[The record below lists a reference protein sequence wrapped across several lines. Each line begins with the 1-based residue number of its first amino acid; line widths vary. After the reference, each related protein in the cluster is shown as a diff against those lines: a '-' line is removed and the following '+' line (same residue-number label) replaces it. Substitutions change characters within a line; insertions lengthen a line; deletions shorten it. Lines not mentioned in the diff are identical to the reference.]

1 MLGGLAL
8 KRRWQRRRQAAGEPA
23 DKPNM
28 VLGMNFRCAGRS
40 LRSRLGLSAA
50 TQFRGTPYFNV
61 GTLVAT
67 VHNLTV
73 AQTDRHVWRPDAFG
87 SVLFLVSSAFAIL
100 ALEHGFLTGVPDR
113 CLGAS
118 PGSTCSARSSS
129 CCRRLRVSSSR
140 ARAGSST
147 SRQRIPGHSSVPRAS
162 WSPRDCCCPPGAQR
176 SGRRP
181 PQRELV
187 SPISSYSASGLVST
201 ARRTRRPRRRPRR
214 T

>member
-1 MLGGLAL
+1 MSSTGG
-8 KRRWQRRRQAAGEPA
+8 RRACRQAQHGDGHERQVCWEKFTIAP
-23 DKPNM
+23 
-28 VLGMNFRCAGRS
+28 
-40 LRSRLGLSAA
+40 GLSAA
-50 TQFRGTPYFNV
+50 TQFPGTPFFKRQHPRSYC
-61 GTLVAT
+61 AQ
-67 VHNLTV
+67 LTV